1 MEPEPFLHDEF
12 TTAVRAAGA
21 RARIATLA
29 AGIPVFY
36 RDPTLKV
43 DIMEE
48 PTGRKFEIR
57 FFNSGSSDQNYEV
70 LRELDEPAA

>member
-1 MEPEPFLHDEF
+1 MEREPFLPDEF
-12 TTAVRAAGA
+12 TSAVRVAGA

-29 AGIPVFY
+29 AGIPIFY
-36 RDPTLKV
+36 RHPTLKV

-57 FFNSGSSDQNYEV
+57 FFNSGPSDQNYEV
-70 LRELDEPAA
+70 LRELDETTA

>member
-12 TTAVRAAGA
+12 TTAVQVAGA

-36 RDPTLKV
+36 RHPALKV

-48 PTGRKFEIR
+48 PTGRKFEIG
-57 FFNSGSSDQNYEV
+57 FFNSGPSDQNYEV